1 MLASALSEAGAAND
15 LQRKKMID
23 EILAKRERD
32 RNTRTLN
39 KEARLRELNEQR
51 FDLITK
57 EETVRRR
64 REVHDRLV
72 DRGIEFLAEM
82 ELGKA
87 PPREV
92 LVQNLGIP
100 ADLSLRDRPLKRV
113 IKDTQDWVQTLP
125 TRIDEL
131 KKERERTHGQFLLHN
146 RPYRGEA
153 DVRRERPDINP
164 VLYNSMRA
172 TVDWIVDASFR
183 RYDQMQEDLGDVQ
196 RHREYYTQKNA
207 VLAERLN
214 WFADAQASL
223 AVTNSLTEQVVAEM
237 SFGCASEIVKICIF
251 AQNSILNIVATGLK
265 AQRKFGNSE
274 EEIKSLLS
282 DLLQDYTGAVQHQ
295 TIPRN

>member
-113 IKDTQDWVQTLP
+113 IKDTQDWVQALP
-125 TRIDEL
+125 DRIDEL
-131 KKERERTHGQFLLHN
+131 KKERERTHGHLLLLN

-153 DVRRERPDINP
+153 DVRKERPDINP
-164 VLYNSMRA
+164 VLYSSMRA
-172 TVDWIVDASFR
+172 TVDWIIDASFR

-237 SFGCASEIVKICIF
+237 SFGCASEVVKICIF
-251 AQNSILNIVATGLK
+251 AQNSILNIVAAGLK

-282 DLLQDYTGAVQHQ
+282 DLLQDYTGAMQHQ
-295 TIPRN
+295 SIPRN

>member
-1 MLASALSEAGAAND
+1 MLASSLSEAGAAND
-15 LQRKKMID
+15 RQRKKMID

-32 RNTRTLN
+32 RNSRVLT

-51 FDLITK
+51 FELLTK

-64 REVHDRLV
+64 REIHDRLN

-113 IKDTQDWVQTLP
+113 IKDTQDWVQALP
-125 TRIDEL
+125 TRIDDL
-131 KKERERTHGQFLLHN
+131 KKDRERTHGHFLLLN

-153 DVRRERPDINP
+153 DVRRERPDIDP
-164 VLYNSMRA
+164 VVYSGMRA
-172 TVDWIVDASFR
+172 TVDWIVEAAFR
-183 RYDQMQEDLGDVQ
+183 RYDQLQEDLGDVQ

-214 WFADAQASL
+214 WFADGQAL
-223 AVTNSLTEQVVAEM
+223 RAVTNSLTEQVVAEM
-237 SFGCASEIVKICIF
+237 TFGCASEVIKICIF
-251 AQNSILNIVATGLK
+251 AQNSILSIVATGLK

-282 DLLQDYTGAVQHQ
+282 DLLQDYTGEMQHQ

>member
-1 MLASALSEAGAAND
+1 MLASSLSEAGAAND
-15 LQRKKMID
+15 RQRKKMID

-32 RNTRTLN
+32 RNSRVLN

-51 FDLITK
+51 FELLTK

-64 REVHDRLV
+64 REIHDRLN

-113 IKDTQDWVQTLP
+113 IKDTQDWVQALP
-125 TRIDEL
+125 TRIEDL
-131 KKERERTHGQFLLHN
+131 KKDRERTHGHFLLLN
-146 RPYRGEA
+146 RPYKGEA

-164 VLYNSMRA
+164 VLYSGMRA
-172 TVDWIVDASFR
+172 TVDWIVEAAFR

-214 WFADAQASL
+214 WFADGQAL
-223 AVTNSLTEQVVAEM
+223 RAVTNSLTEQVVAEM
-237 SFGCASEIVKICIF
+237 TFGCASEVIKICIF

-282 DLLQDYTGAVQHQ
+282 DLLQDYTGEMQHQ
-295 TIPRN
+295 AIPRN